1 MGGFFFWVPLLVLPL
16 GYLLDRLVGDPRYL
30 PHPIRWMG
38 LAINFFEPLFRG
50 LIKNEKL
57 AGGLFAVSL
66 ICGCWIVCSGL
77 LLILNSI
84 HPLMALAVEVIMIFY
99 ALAAKSLVEAAQS
112 IFTLLRAGKV
122 DQAREEVA
130 MIVGRDVQSYQAAD
144 ISRATVETVAENFV
158 DGILSPLFYAA
169 LGGGPLAL
177 TYKMINTL
185 DSMVGYK
192 NERYLYFGR
201 AAARIDDVANY
212 IPARLSV
219 LCIAAA
225 TELLA
230 LKTGRSVLA
239 TARAEGTHH
248 SSPNAGYPE
257 AAFAGAL
264 QVRLN
269 GPNYYGGQLVEKPYI
284 GTAFA
289 PPQVHHISQACRLA
303 TRASELGVA
312 VCFGVLAVRFVC
324 F

>member
-57 AGGLFAVSL
+57 AGGLFAASL

-77 LLILNSI
+77 LLILTCI
-84 HPLMALAVEVIMIFY
+84 HPVLALAVEAIMIFY

-112 IFTLLRAGKV
+112 IFTLLRAGKL

-130 MIVGRDVQSYQAAD
+130 MIVGRDVQSYQADD

-284 GTAFA
+284 GIAFA